1 MRSSRR
7 RTMATEFRL
16 QNILDFRTKSADR
29 LRLEL
34 TALQVRCQDED
45 NRLGGMR
52 LAEQAALTQLATPKD
67 ATLAMHDVVQ
77 VVEHLDML
85 RERIADQS
93 VVVRQ
98 LAAEADR
105 QRERV
110 VAATQEVK
118 AMEKLRERHLAVV
131 AQEDRRLERV
141 EASEIA
147 MLQFRRAGLAS

>member
-1 MRSSRR
+1 M
-7 RTMATEFRL
+7 TTEFRL
-16 QNILDFRTKSADR
+16 QSILDFRTKLADR

-34 TALQVRCQDED
+34 SALQVRCQEEEG
-45 NRLGGMR
+45 RLDGLR

-67 ATLAMHDVVQ
+67 SALALHDVVQ
-77 VVEHLDML
+77 VTDHLDLL
-85 RERIADQS
+85 RERIADQA

-98 LAAEADR
+98 LYAEADR

-110 VAATQEVK
+110 VAASQEVK
-118 AMEKLRERHLAVV
+118 AMEKLRERHLQAA

>member
-1 MRSSRR
+1 
-7 RTMATEFRL
+7 MATEFRL
-16 QNILDFRTKSADR
+16 QNILDFRTKLADR

-34 TALQVRCQDED
+34 SALQLRCQDEED
-45 NRLGGMR
+45 RLEGLR
-52 LAEQAALTQLATPKD
+52 LAEQAALTQLAAPKD
-67 ATLAMHDVVQ
+67 TTLAMHDVVQ
-77 VVEHLDML
+77 VVEHLDVL
-85 RERIADQS
+85 RERIADQAA
-93 VVVRQ
+93 VVRQ
-98 LAAEADR
+98 LAAEVDR

-131 AQEDRRLERV
+131 AQEDRRIERM

>member
-1 MRSSRR
+1 
-7 RTMATEFRL
+7 MATEFRL
-16 QNILDFRTKSADR
+16 QSILDFRTKLADR

-34 TALQVRCQDED
+34 SALQVRCQEEEG
-45 NRLGGMR
+45 RLDGLR

-67 ATLAMHDVVQ
+67 SALAMHDVVQ
-77 VVEHLDML
+77 VVEHLDLL
-85 RERIADQS
+85 RERIADQA

-98 LAAEADR
+98 LAAEVDR

-110 VAATQEVK
+110 LAATQEQK
-118 AMEKLRERHLAVV
+118 ALEKLREHHVAAV
-131 AQEDRRLERV
+131 AQEDRRLERL

>member
-1 MRSSRR
+1 
-7 RTMATEFRL
+7 MATEFRL
-16 QNILDFRTKSADR
+16 QSILDFRTKLADR

-34 TALQVRCQDED
+34 SALQGRCQEEEG
-45 NRLGGMR
+45 RLEGLH

-67 ATLAMHDVVQ
+67 AALALHDVVQ
-77 VVEHLDML
+77 VVDHLDVL
-85 RERIADQS
+85 RERLADQA

-98 LAAEADR
+98 LAAEVDR

-118 AMEKLRERHLAVV
+118 AMEKLRERHVAVV

-141 EASEIA
+141 EASEVA